1 MSVTYEQKAIYQ
13 YTDKKMGDQAFCKVA
28 ERLMDS
34 GLILTSWHYSS
45 DPPSIT
51 YGQVEE
57 ENTSY
62 EYEITLDGETAFMA
76 KYLSD
81 AKEYVEQLKE
91 NNFDASY
98 IRHTNTKSKLVWQQ
112 PKGSKFYLGLDTFE
126 GELPYNRAELS
137 YALDDDGYEG
147 TVTLTP
153 KLRNTADGVELTL
166 TTTLTLDRV
175 LKADRVK
182 PVMVDITLNDF
193 GIIKSKVEDALRI
206 FKPHTTDCTFDVKTH
221 SESECSPD
229 IIAQREEAT
238 QLARN
243 SSQEEE

>member
-28 ERLMDS
+28 ERLMNS

-57 ENTSY
+57 EKTSY

-81 AKEYVEQLKE
+81 AKEYVEQLTN

-112 PKGSKFYLGLDTFE
+112 PKGSKFFLGFDGFE
-126 GELPYNRAELS
+126 GELPYNKSHLT
-137 YALDDDGYEG
+137 YTFDGSHEG

-153 KLRNTADGVELTL
+153 TLRNTADGVELTL
-166 TTTLTLDRV
+166 TTQLDLDKV
-175 LKADRVK
+175 LKADRIK

-229 IIAQREEAT
+229 IISQREEAT
-238 QLARN
+238 RLARN
-243 SSQEEE
+243 ASEEEE

>member
-1 MSVTYEQKAIYQ
+1 MSVRYEQKAIYQ

-34 GLILTSWHYSS
+34 GLILTNWHYSS

-81 AKEYVEQLKE
+81 AKEYVEQLTN

-112 PKGSKFYLGLDTFE
+112 PKGSKFFLDFDGFE
-126 GELPYNRAELS
+126 GELPYNKSHLS
-137 YALDDDGYEG
+137 YTFDGSYEG

-166 TTTLTLDRV
+166 TTELTLDKV
-175 LKADRVK
+175 LKADRIK

-238 QLARN
+238 KLARN
-243 SSQEEE
+243 ASEEEE

>member
-1 MSVTYEQKAIYQ
+1 
-13 YTDKKMGDQAFCKVA
+13 MGDQAFCKVA

-45 DPPSIT
+45 EPPSIT

-112 PKGSKFYLGLDTFE
+112 PKGSKFYLGLDAFE
-126 GELPYNRAELS
+126 GELAYNKSHLS
-137 YALDDDGYEG
+137 YTFDGSHEG
-147 TVTLTP
+147 AVTLTP
-153 KLRNTADGVELTL
+153 TMRNTADGVELTL
-166 TTTLTLDRV
+166 TTQLTLDKV
-175 LKADRVK
+175 LKADRIK

-193 GIIKSKVEDALRI
+193 GIIKSLVEDALRI

-238 QLARN
+238 KLARN
-243 SSQEEE
+243 ASQEEE